1 MKTIFK
7 EENEM
12 DETYNLELSFESEYG
27 GSKKITIRRPEE
39 NLTEAE
45 VQPVMQTIVDSGLF
59 TDGLDLK
66 YSKVK
71 SARYVRTT
79 VEDILEG

>member
-1 MKTIFK
+1 MFK
-7 EENEM
+7 EGNEM

-27 GSKKITIRRPEE
+27 GTKKITIRRPAED
-39 NLTEAE
+39 LTEAE
-45 VQPVMQTIVDSGLF
+45 VQPVMQKVVDSGIF